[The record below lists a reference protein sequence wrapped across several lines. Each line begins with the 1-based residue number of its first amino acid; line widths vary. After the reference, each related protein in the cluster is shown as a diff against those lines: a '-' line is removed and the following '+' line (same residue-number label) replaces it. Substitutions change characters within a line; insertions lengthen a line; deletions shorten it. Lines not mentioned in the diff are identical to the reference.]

1 MWCSLSPL
9 LGGTAVMVAW
19 VDRDTNSTSSGPRCG
34 LPPFCSATCS
44 ENSQHKDYLVSDSV
58 PLLRITACTP
68 AWVRAHAHTRT
79 HIRTRVH
86 THTHIHTHAHTHTP
100 AWVRTH
106 TRTHTQIHTHTCMGA
121 CTRTHAHTHTR
132 IRTRSH
138 TYTHTRTHTQ
148 IHTHTHT
155 HTRTHTHL
163 HGCAHIHAHT
173 RTHTPGTNLC
183 FALISLISQCVTHPC
198 MFGLGQLCAPWPTF
212 LIPFLSA
219 SCSPWQATPNFP
231 PIFSSLPPF
240 PDISHTTVGTHMH
253 EPDSSFSFNPLYY
266 SYNTWDLFGTPAL
279 LRRNTAMGQK

>member
-86 THTHIHTHAHTHTP
+86 THTHI
-100 AWVRTH
+100 
-106 TRTHTQIHTHTCMGA
+106 
-121 CTRTHAHTHTR
+121 
-132 IRTRSH
+132 
-138 TYTHTRTHTQ
+138 
-148 IHTHTHT
+148 